1 MRAYTVATA
10 AVALGVGT
18 KWVDNVLSHHGLPGS
33 TRGRQGRARRLSAE
47 AVSVLETALR
57 LARGFGI
64 PVRHAMGIA
73 SVLLSRESGVA
84 RYQADACE
92 ISIDTAVIRSHVARR
107 LEEAVEFTPTPRR
120 GRPPNVSWH
129 R

>member
-1 MRAYTVATA
+1 MRAYTVATV

-57 LARGFGI
+57 LTRGFGI

-92 ISIDTAVIRSHVARR
+92 ISIDTAAIRSHVARR
-107 LEEAVEFTPTPRR
+107 LEEAVEFTPIPRR
-120 GRPPNVSWH
+120 GRPPNVSRH